1 MQFLRN
7 VWSQIVVQ
15 CKKLYDAAFPQTE
28 DKAYAPSE
36 IVEQASVPKKRR
48 SGSQSRKAGQT
59 SRRNRVQRQAKGR
72 SKKR

>member
-7 VWSQIVVQ
+7 FWLQIVVQ
-15 CKKLYDAAFPQTE
+15 CKTLYDAAFPQTE
-28 DKAYAPSE
+28 DKVYAPSE
-36 IVEQASVPKKRR
+36 IVEQVRVPKKRR
-48 SGSQSRKAGQT
+48 SGSKGRKAGQT